1 MKDMGIIQ
9 GSKEQAVPLIIG
21 KDTVYEHSEI
31 EQVLKDHEGKSID
44 NLFKFREVQYG
55 KDEYIKMMA
64 ETNEN
69 LGTQLTATQLA
80 LVEIYEGM
88 GV

>member
-55 KDEYIKMMA
+55 KDEYIKVM
-64 ETNEN
+64 NERN
-69 LGTQLTATQLA
+69 KNTENTLDVLLT
-80 LVEIYEGM
+80 EIIPGLM
-88 GV
+88 SI